1 MISLIQTV
9 SDDVWVILIAM
20 LVGISCS
27 LVGVFLVLRKM
38 AMLGDAIS
46 HSVLFGIVAGF
57 LLTGSRSAFVM
68 AIAAGLVG
76 VFTAYCTS
84 ALHRFGRLQEDAS
97 IGVTFTSLFALA
109 VILISA
115 LSGAVDLD
123 QDCVLYGEIAFAPFD
138 RLYLQGLDLGPRSF
152 WFLLAVVL
160 LVLLFITAGFR
171 RLQLIAFD
179 PVLAASLGI
188 ATAVWHYGLMTAVS
202 LVTVASF
209 DAVGAILVVALL
221 VVPANTAFIISRSL
235 YTMLLFSCA
244 FSILAAVTGFYLA
257 AFFDASISAAMGLMS
272 GLLFMSVFFIERIF
286 ACWSTATSEEKTDF
300 ATKNT

>member
-1 MISLIQTV
+1 MISVIQAV
-9 SDDVWVILIAM
+9 SDDVWVILIAV

-46 HSVLFGIVAGF
+46 HSVLFGIVVGF
-57 LLTGSRSAFVM
+57 LITGSRSPLVM
-68 AIAAGLVG
+68 AIAAGLIG

-109 VILISA
+109 VILIST

-138 RLYLQGLDLGPRSF
+138 RLYLHGLDVGPRSF
-152 WFLLAVVL
+152 WFLLVVVL

-171 RLQLIAFD
+171 RLQLISFD

-188 ATAVWHYGLMTAVS
+188 ATAVWHYGLMTTVS
-202 LVTVASF
+202 LVTVAAF

-221 VVPANTAFIISRSL
+221 VVPANTAYIFSRSL
-235 YTMLLFSCA
+235 CTMLLYSCA
-244 FSILAAVTGFYLA
+244 FSILAAVSGFYLA

-272 GLLFMSVFFIERIF
+272 GFIFMTVFLIERI
-286 ACWSTATSEEKTDF
+286 STRWFSAEDELGTSF